1 MAKQQQFLDVVDRD
15 EAERRFQSAISL
27 QPLGTESIPLDQC
40 RGRILAE
47 DITATVDVPS
57 FDRSNYDGFAVR
69 ATDTVGATEERPVT
83 LQLLDTEISAGVVP
97 DGTVLA
103 GSAMTIATGGM
114 LPRGAN
120 AVVMVEDTDFDP
132 NQGLLV
138 RRAIAA
144 GFGVSFAGTD
154 IGAGEILL
162 HRGDLL
168 TSRETGSLAAIGCS
182 QVPVW
187 RQPRVG
193 IISSGDEIIEP
204 GAAMQA
210 GLVYDSNARILADAV
225 SEAGGLPKSLGIVSD
240 NLEKLRAR
248 LAEGLQSCDMV
259 LLSGGTSKGGGDV
272 SYHAVGEL
280 TDPGVVVHGVALKPG
295 KPICLAASQQKPVV
309 ILPGFPTSAIFTF
322 HEFVVPVIE
331 QLAGLRKKQ
340 PRSLPARL
348 SVKINSST
356 GRTEYVL
363 VNLVERP
370 QSENTD
376 HPELEFAAFPMG
388 KGSGSVTAF
397 SRADGFITIDRHEE
411 IVEAGSPVQVQLIG
425 QDLSPA
431 DLVVI
436 GSHCVGL
443 DYLMS
448 QLQDRGFKTKLL
460 AVGSSGGLEA
470 AIRGECDLGGIHLYD
485 PESDQYNRPF
495 LTDDTRLITGYQR
508 TQGLLYRKG
517 DERFEGKDAE
527 TFIEQAIASD
537 QCVMVNRN
545 QGSGTRILIDRLL
558 GGSEPAGYAVQAR
571 NHNAVAAAI
580 VQQRA
585 DWGMAIEHVVD
596 PELLGFLP
604 VCQEQFDFVV
614 NEQRQDRKAVAAFCT
629 LLADPQIRSHLKSLG
644 LTMVEPL

>member
-1 MAKQQQFLDVVDRD
+1 MAKQQQFLNVVDRD
-15 EAERRFQSAISL
+15 EAERRFYSAISL
-27 QPLGTESIPLDQC
+27 DPLGTESIPLE
-40 RGRILAE
+40 RSLGRILAE
-47 DITATVDVPS
+47 DIIAKVDVPS

-69 ATDTVGATEERPVT
+69 ASETVGASEERPVS
-83 LQLLDTEISAGVVP
+83 LQLQETEISAGVVP
-97 DGTVLA
+97 DMTVSAGTA
-103 GSAMTIATGGM
+103 ITIATGGM

-120 AVVMVEDTDFDP
+120 AVVMIEDTEIADD
-132 NQGLLV
+132 QSLLV

-204 GAAMQA
+204 GKPMRA

-225 SEAGGLPKSLGIVSD
+225 REAGGLPESLGIVSD
-240 NLEKLRAR
+240 NLNLLRDA
-248 LAEGLQSCDMV
+248 LAKGLESCDIL

-272 SYHAVGEL
+272 SYRAVGEL
-280 TDPGVVVHGVALKPG
+280 EDPGIVVHGVALKPG
-295 KPICLAASQQKPVV
+295 KPICLAASQNKPVV

-322 HEFVVPVIE
+322 HEFVVPVIQ
-331 QLAGLRKKQ
+331 QLAGYQKKK
-340 PRSLPARL
+340 PRSLQARL

-356 GRTEYVL
+356 GRTEYAL

-370 QSENTD
+370 GSAAGDGQEM
-376 HPELEFAAFPMG
+376 EYAAFPMG
-388 KGSGSVTAF
+388 KGSGSVTTF
-397 SRADGFITIDRHEE
+397 SRADGFITIGRHEE
-411 IVEAGSPVQVQLIG
+411 MVEAGSPVRVQLIG

-436 GSHCVGL
+436 GSHCIGL

-448 QLQDRGFKTKLL
+448 QLQDRGYRTKLL
-460 AVGSSGGLEA
+460 TVGSSGGLEA
-470 AIRGECDLGGIHLYD
+470 AARGECDLAGIHLYD
-485 PESDQYNRPF
+485 PETDQYNRPF
-495 LTDDTRLITGYQR
+495 LTDSTRLIPGYQR
-508 TQGLLYRKG
+508 RQGLLFRRG
-517 DERFEGKDAE
+517 DQRFENKSVED
-527 TFIEQAIASD
+527 FIQQAITD
-537 QCVMVNRN
+537 DDCVMVNRN

-558 GGSEPAGYAVQAR
+558 QSAQPAGYAVQAR

-614 NEQRQDRKAVAAFCT
+614 NLERQQRQAVQAFCQ
-629 LLADPQIRSHLKSLG
+629 LLADKQICAHLHSLG
-644 LTMVEPL
+644 LVVG

>member
-1 MAKQQQFLDVVDRD
+1 MSKQQQFLDVVDRD
-15 EAERRFQSAISL
+15 EAERRFQAAISL
-27 QPLGTESIPLDQC
+27 QPLGTESVALDEC

-47 DITATVDVPS
+47 DIIATVDVPS

-69 ATDTVGATEERPVT
+69 ANDTVGATEERPIT
-83 LQLLDTEISAGVVP
+83 LQLLDAEIAAGVVP
-97 DGTVLA
+97 DGSVSA

-114 LPRGAN
+114 LPRGAD
-120 AVVMVEDTDFDP
+120 AVVMVEDTDFIAG
-132 NQGLLV
+132 QTLLV

-204 GAAMQA
+204 GEVMKA

-225 SEAGGLPKSLGIVSD
+225 SEAGGLPRSLGIVSD
-240 NLEKLRAR
+240 NLEQLRAK
-248 LAEGLQSCDMV
+248 LAEGLQSCDVV

-331 QLAGLRKKQ
+331 QLAGWRKKQ

-370 QSENTD
+370 QPENAD
-376 HPELEFAAFPMG
+376 HPELAFAAFPMG

-448 QLQDRGFKTKLL
+448 QLQDRGLKTKLL

-470 AIRGECDLGGIHLYD
+470 AIRGECDLAGIHLYD
-485 PESDQYNRPF
+485 AKSDQYNRPF
-495 LTDDTRLITGYQR
+495 LTNTTHLIPGYQR
-508 TQGLLYRKG
+508 TQGLLYRRG
-517 DERFEGKDAE
+517 DQRFEGKNVD
-527 TFIEQAIASD
+527 TFIEQVIASD

-545 QGSGTRILIDRLL
+545 QGSGTRIHIDRLL
-558 GGSEPAGYAVQAR
+558 AGSQPAGYAVQAR

-614 NEQRQDRKAVAAFCT
+614 NRQRQERQAVLAFCD
-629 LLADPQIRSHLKSLG
+629 LLADQQIRDHLQSLG
-644 LTMVEPL
+644 LTMGGPT

>member
-15 EAERRFQSAISL
+15 EAERRFQDAISL

-40 RGRILAE
+40 LGRILSE

-69 ATDTVGATEERPVT
+69 ASDTIGATEERPVT
-83 LQLLDTEISAGVVP
+83 LQLLETEIPAGTVP
-97 DGTVLA
+97 DGSVLP

-120 AVVMVEDTDFDP
+120 AVVMVEDTDFMD
-132 NQGLLV
+132 NQRLVV

-162 HRGDLL
+162 HRGTLL
-168 TSRETGSLAAIGCS
+168 TSRETGALAAIGCCH
-182 QVPVW
+182 VPVW
-187 RQPRVG
+187 KQPRVG

-204 GAAMQA
+204 GQPMQP

-225 SEAGGLPKSLGIVSD
+225 SEAGGLPQALGIVSD
-240 NLEKLRAR
+240 DLDQLRTK

-295 KPICLAASQQKPVV
+295 KPICLAASQRKPVV

-370 QSENTD
+370 ELANRD
-376 HPELEFAAFPMG
+376 HPDLEFAAFPMG

-411 IVEAGSPVQVQLIG
+411 IVEAGSAVQVQLIG

-470 AIRGECDLGGIHLYD
+470 AIRGECDLAGIHLYD
-485 PESDQYNRPF
+485 PGSDQYNQPF
-495 LTDDTRLITGYQR
+495 LSETTRLIPGYQR
-508 TQGLLYRKG
+508 TQGLLYRRG
-517 DERFEGKDAE
+517 DQRFEGKDVA

-537 QCVMVNRN
+537 ECVMVNRN
-545 QGSGTRILIDRLL
+545 QGSGTRIHIDRLL
-558 GGSEPAGYAVQAR
+558 AGAEPTGYAVQAR
-571 NHNAVAAAI
+571 NHNSVAAAI
-580 VQQRA
+580 IQQRA

-596 PELLGFLP
+596 SDLLGFLP

-614 NEQRQDRKAVAAFCT
+614 NQQRQDRRAVIAFCE
-629 LLADPQIRSHLKSLG
+629 LLADPEIRDHLQSLG
-644 LTMVEPL
+644 LKMAAPA

>member
-15 EAERRFQSAISL
+15 EAERRFQDAISL
-27 QPLGTESIPLDQC
+27 QPLGTESVPLDQC
-40 RGRILAE
+40 LGRILSE

-69 ATDTVGATEERPVT
+69 ANDTIGATEERPVT
-83 LQLLDTEISAGVVP
+83 LQLLDTEIPAGTVP
-97 DGTVLA
+97 DGSVLA

-120 AVVMVEDTDFDP
+120 AVVMVEDTDFMDH
-132 NQGLLV
+132 QKLVV

-154 IGAGEILL
+154 IGAGETLL
-162 HRGDLL
+162 HRGTLL
-168 TSRETGSLAAIGCS
+168 TSRETGALAAIGCS

-187 RQPRVG
+187 KQPRVG

-204 GAAMQA
+204 GQPMQP

-225 SEAGGLPKSLGIVSD
+225 SEAGGLPQPLGIVSD
-240 NLEKLRAR
+240 DLDQLRTK
-248 LAEGLQSCDMV
+248 LAEGLRSCDMV

-370 QSENTD
+370 ELANREQPD
-376 HPELEFAAFPMG
+376 LEFAAFPMG

-411 IVEAGSPVQVQLIG
+411 IVEAGSAVQVQLIG

-443 DYLMS
+443 NYLMS

-470 AIRGECDLGGIHLYD
+470 AIRGECDLAGIHLYD
-485 PESDQYNRPF
+485 PDSDQYNQPF
-495 LTDDTRLITGYQR
+495 LAETTRLIPGYQR
-508 TQGLLYRKG
+508 TQGLLYRRG
-517 DERFEGKDAE
+517 DQRFEGKEVE

-537 QCVMVNRN
+537 ECVMVNRN
-545 QGSGTRILIDRLL
+545 QGSGTRIHIDRLL
-558 GGSEPAGYAVQAR
+558 AGAEPTGYAVQAR
-571 NHNAVAAAI
+571 NHNSVAAAI

-596 PELLGFLP
+596 SDLLGFLP

-614 NEQRQDRKAVAAFCT
+614 NQQRQDRRAIMAFCE
-629 LLADPQIRSHLKSLG
+629 LLADPEIRDHLQSLG
-644 LTMVEPL
+644 LKMSAPA

>member
-1 MAKQQQFLDVVDRD
+1 MSKQQQFLNVVDRD
-15 EAERRFQSAISL
+15 EAERRFQAAISL
-27 QPLGTESIPLDQC
+27 QPLGTESVALDEC

-47 DITATVDVPS
+47 DIIATVDVPS

-69 ATDTVGATEERPVT
+69 ANDTVGATEERPVT
-83 LQLLDTEISAGVVP
+83 LQLLDTEIAAGVVP
-97 DGTVLA
+97 DGSVSA

-120 AVVMVEDTDFDP
+120 AVVMVEDTDFTDG
-132 NQGLLV
+132 QTLLV

-182 QVPVW
+182 EVPVW

-204 GAAMQA
+204 GEVMRA

-225 SEAGGLPKSLGIVSD
+225 SEAGGLPQSLGIVSD
-240 NLEKLRAR
+240 NLEQLRAK
-248 LAEGLQSCDMV
+248 LAEGLESCDVV

-331 QLAGLRKKQ
+331 QLAGLRKKP

-370 QSENTD
+370 QAENAD

-470 AIRGECDLGGIHLYD
+470 ATRGECDLAGIHLYD
-485 PESDQYNRPF
+485 AKSDQYNQPF
-495 LTDDTRLITGYQR
+495 LTDTTHLIPGYQR
-508 TQGLLYRKG
+508 TQGLLYRRG
-517 DERFEGKDAE
+517 DQRFEGKDVG
-527 TFIEQAIASD
+527 TFIEQAITSD

-558 GGSEPAGYAVQAR
+558 ADSQPAGYAVQAR

-596 PELLGFLP
+596 PKLLGFLP

-614 NEQRQDRKAVAAFCT
+614 NKQRQKRKAVLAFCD
-629 LLADPQIRSHLKSLG
+629 LLANPQIRDHLQSLG
-644 LTMVEPL
+644 LTIVGPT